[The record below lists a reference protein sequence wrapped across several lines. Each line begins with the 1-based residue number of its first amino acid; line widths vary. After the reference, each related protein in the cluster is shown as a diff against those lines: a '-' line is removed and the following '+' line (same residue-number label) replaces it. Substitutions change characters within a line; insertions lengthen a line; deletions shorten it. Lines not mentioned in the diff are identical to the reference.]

1 MHTTR
6 RIAAW
11 TAVIAAIGA
20 AIWYAT
26 RPEPVTV
33 VVEEATLGKVEETV
47 ANTRVGTVEACR
59 RTRLS
64 SAVGGQVDRLL
75 VDEGDTVEKGQL
87 LLELWNDD
95 LEARLAVARSEADA
109 AQANTREAC
118 LRADNAERE
127 YQRAQ
132 RLFDKAL
139 TSEEDV
145 DRARTEAQSLRAA
158 CAAARA
164 RAKVARDQ
172 VASAEANLA
181 RTRLY
186 APFSGIVAEVTGE
199 PGEYTT
205 PSPPGIPTPPA
216 VDLIE
221 AGCLYVTAPID
232 EVDAPRIEK
241 GMQTRIT
248 LDAFGDRVFP
258 GKVRRIAPYVLDV
271 EKQARTVDVEVDF
284 DEETVN
290 RELLPG
296 YSADVEIVL
305 NVRSETLRVPTE
317 AVLQGD
323 RVLVYLP
330 GSGEL
335 AERALQ
341 TGLANWEHTEVL
353 NGLEEGDRVVTSV
366 DREGVEPGASVE
378 LEKPG
383 P

>member
-1 MHTTR
+1 MHKTR
-6 RIAAW
+6 RITAW
-11 TAVIAAIGA
+11 TAVIAAVGA
-20 AIWYAT
+20 AAWYAT

-33 VVEEATLGKVEETV
+33 VVEAATIGKVEETV

-64 SAVGGQVDRLL
+64 SAIGGQVDRLL
-75 VDEGDTVEKGQL
+75 VDEGDTVERGQL

-95 LEARLAVARSEADA
+95 LEARLAVARSEARA
-109 AQANTREAC
+109 AQANTAEVC

-127 YQRAQ
+127 YRRAQ

-145 DRARTEAQSLRAA
+145 DRARTEAQSLRAG
-158 CAAARA
+158 CTAARA
-164 RAKVARDQ
+164 RAEVARDQ
-172 VASAEANLA
+172 IATAEADLA
-181 RTRLY
+181 KTRLH
-186 APFSGIVAEVTGE
+186 APFGGIVAEVTGD

-221 AGCLYVTAPID
+221 GGCLYVTAPID
-232 EVDAPRIEK
+232 EVDAPRIEP
-241 GMQTRIT
+241 GMPTRIT

-258 GKVRRIAPYVLDV
+258 GRVRRIAPYVLDV

-284 DEETVN
+284 DEDITP
-290 RELLPG
+290 ELLPG

-305 NVRSETLRVPTE
+305 AVREQTLRVPTE

-323 RVLVYLP
+323 RVLVYDP
-330 GSGEL
+330 DSGEL
-335 AERALQ
+335 AEPTLE
-341 TGLANWEHTEVL
+341 TGLANWEYTEVL
-353 NGLEEGDRVVTSV
+353 NGLEAGERVVTSV
-366 DREGVEPGASVE
+366 DREGVAAGAYVT
-378 LEKPG
+378 LEG
-383 P
+383 PAP

>member
-1 MHTTR
+1 MHKTR

-11 TAVIAAIGA
+11 TAVVAAIGA
-20 AIWYAT
+20 VVWYAT
-26 RPEPVTV
+26 RPEPVAVAVEPATV
-33 VVEEATLGKVEETV
+33 GTVEETV

-64 SAVGGQVDRLL
+64 AAVGGQVARLL
-75 VDEGDTVEKGQL
+75 VAEGDAVEPGQL

-95 LEARLAVARSEADA
+95 LEARLAVARSEAEA
-109 AQANTREAC
+109 ARANTEEAC

-139 TSEEDV
+139 TSEEAV
-145 DRARTEAQSLRAA
+145 DRARTEARSLRAA

-164 RAKVARDQ
+164 RAEVARDRI
-172 VASAEANLA
+172 ATAEADLA
-181 RTRLY
+181 RTRLH
-186 APFSGIVAEVTGE
+186 APFGGVVAEINAE

-216 VDLIE
+216 IDLIE
-221 AGCLYVTAPID
+221 GGCLYVTAPID
-232 EVDAPRIEK
+232 EVDAPRIER
-241 GMQTRIT
+241 GMPTRIT

-271 EKQARTVDVEVDF
+271 EKQARTVDVEVEF
-284 DEETVN
+284 EEDITH
-290 RELLPG
+290 ELLPG

-305 NVRSETLRVPTE
+305 AVRGQTLRIPTE
-317 AVLQGD
+317 AVLQGG
-323 RVLVYLP
+323 RVLVYRPEGGAL
-330 GSGEL
+330 E
-335 AERALQ
+335 ERTLE

-353 NGLEEGDRVVTSV
+353 EGLEAGARVVTSV
-366 DREGVEPGASVE
+366 DREGVEAGAYAE
-378 LEKPG
+378 PEKTAP
-383 P
+383 